1 MDQINVSQHEI
12 IELMEINTTQFSWL
26 NSAGS
31 MITIFVAPFA
41 GYLMDNYS
49 TSVGIYLGV
58 ISVLAS
64 QMLASLAIDLKSYPL
79 MVASKF
85 MFGFGFEPLNVAK
98 KIILAAWFLGAE
110 LSVAHN
116 FTLAMSRE
124 ITFVTSIVTP
134 WITAVN
140 GITYAFYF
148 GTSVCLI
155 SAFAA
160 VFVIRL

>member
-1 MDQINVSQHEI
+1 
-12 IELMEINTTQFSWL
+12 
-26 NSAGS
+26 
-31 MITIFVAPFA
+31 
-41 GYLMDNYS
+41 MDNYS
-49 TSVGIYLGV
+49 TSVGIYFGV
-58 ISVLAS
+58 FAVLLS
-64 QMLASLAIDLKSYPL
+64 QIIASLAIDLKSYPL

-85 MFGFGFEPLNVAK
+85 MFGFGSEPLNVAK

-124 ITFVTSIVTP
+124 VTFLTSILTP

-148 GTSVCLI
+148 GTFVCLL

-160 VFVIRL
+160 VFVVRL